1 MKQLFTLLLFTLCF
15 LSISAQNRNGRTK
28 LTITNGSNEQIK
40 VQVDGRQYNM
50 NGRND
55 DVAINNLAAGYH
67 SVKIYKEDRK
77 RNNGRWSSLSRYKI
91 VFQKSVYLSRG
102 YQLDLMIN
110 RFGKVF
116 MDEAVLDN
124 NYYND
129 QFPDEDDDNNWSNQH
144 REMDQQVFNQLKTS
158 LQNESFDNSKL
169 TMAQQAIAANWV
181 STNQVKQLLEV
192 FSFEDNKLALAKYA
206 YPFTTDRNNYFLLYD
221 TFTYSSSKE
230 ALAKFIREYKD

>member
-1 MKQLFTLLLFTLCF
+1 MVFFEPLQNCF
-15 LSISAQNRNGRTK
+15 S
-28 LTITNGSNEQIK
+28 
-40 VQVDGRQYNM
+40 
-50 NGRND
+50 
-55 DVAINNLAAGYH
+55 
-67 SVKIYKEDRK
+67 KIRLPFE
-77 RNNGRWSSLSRYKI
+77 
-91 VFQKSVYLSRG
+91 G

-192 FSFEDNKLALAKYA
+192 FRLKTIN
-206 YPFTTDRNNYFLLYD
+206 
-221 TFTYSSSKE
+221 
-230 ALAKFIREYKD
+230 

>member
-1 MKQLFTLLLFTLCF
+1 
-15 LSISAQNRNGRTK
+15 
-28 LTITNGSNEQIK
+28 
-40 VQVDGRQYNM
+40 
-50 NGRND
+50 
-55 DVAINNLAAGYH
+55 
-67 SVKIYKEDRK
+67 
-77 RNNGRWSSLSRYKI
+77 
-91 VFQKSVYLSRG
+91 
-102 YQLDLMIN
+102 MIN

-221 TFTYSSSKE
+221 TFSYSSSKE

>member
-1 MKQLFTLLLFTLCF
+1 MKQIFTLLLFTLCF

-192 FSFEDNKLALAKYA
+192 FSFEDNKFALAKYA